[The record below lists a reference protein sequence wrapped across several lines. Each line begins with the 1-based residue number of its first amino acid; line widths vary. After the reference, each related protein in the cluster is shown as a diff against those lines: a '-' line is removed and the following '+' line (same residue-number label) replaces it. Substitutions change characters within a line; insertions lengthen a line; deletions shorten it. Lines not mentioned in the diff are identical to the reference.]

1 MGSLMNIR
9 KEHPEQQSPVFSDA
23 AIRHFL
29 LGELNVAEQT
39 AFENRLVADDELEA
53 RVRLGELGLA
63 DDYAQRRLTRAESL
77 RVRERFLVTRDR
89 QHMAAVSQ
97 ALRDRFT
104 PATHVNARGIFNFN
118 HAAWRYAFAAIILIV
133 VFATVWVSVR
143 ERRLAGPLT
152 IPKRALPKPTATQSP
167 GVAHHPVGSSAP
179 THAEEST
186 PPPDHQTTLLIALDA
201 KNTVENPFELKL
213 SPDRAI
219 TSLRIVATLEKN
231 QLGSYRAEL
240 WNSRGESLF
249 SADSL
254 TPSDDGKLTVDL
266 PTRDLSSGE
275 YVIRFRRGQGDP
287 SESRYYFR
295 VSN

>member
-1 MGSLMNIR
+1 MI
-9 KEHPEQQSPVFSDA
+9 EHNSSIVISDE
-23 AIRHFL
+23 AIRRFL
-29 LGELNVAEQT
+29 LGELNMAEQT
-39 AFENRLVADDELEA
+39 AFENRLFADDELEA

-77 RVRERFLVTRDR
+77 RVRERFFVTRDR

-97 ALRDRFT
+97 ALHGRFT
-104 PATHVNARGIFNFN
+104 PATHLNVRGFFNFN
-118 HAAWRYAFAAIILIV
+118 HAAWRYAFAAIILII
-133 VFATVWVSVR
+133 VFATVWVRVK
-143 ERRLAGPLT
+143 ERRLAGVAP
-152 IPKRALPKPTATQSP
+152 PKPVQPKSSP
-167 GVAHHPVGSSAP
+167 TRSPVVANHPVGSSAP
-179 THAEEST
+179 THPEEST
-186 PPPDHQTTLLIALDA
+186 PPPDHQTTLLIVLDA

-231 QLGSYRAEL
+231 QLGNYRAEV

-249 SADSL
+249 SADRL
-254 TPSDDGKLTVDL
+254 TPSDDGKLNVDL

-275 YVIRFRRGQGDP
+275 YVIRFNREKGDP